1 MPTGLFC
8 SGDLA
13 PRAPVCEAVQDS
25 CKRNADPGR
34 AAILLSQCFRPLVP
48 VSDGVVDIRPPAVA
62 MATQPQRSPRLLA
75 GPGLDVVGFVPDL
88 TPWFER
94 CRVSVS
100 PLRYGA
106 GIKGKVNHAMS
117 HGLPVVATRASIE
130 GMHLAEG
137 EEVLVADDADAF
149 VDAVVR
155 LYGDEVLWN
164 RLSAAGIA
172 NVERH
177 FSTDV
182 AARGLER
189 LFEIAERRAA
199 AATGQRITSASRAG

>member
-1 MPTGLFC
+1 
-8 SGDLA
+8 
-13 PRAPVCEAVQDS
+13 
-25 CKRNADPGR
+25 
-34 AAILLSQCFRPLVP
+34 
-48 VSDGVVDIRPPAVA
+48 
-62 MATQPQRSPRLLA
+62 
-75 GPGLDVVGFVPDL
+75 
-88 TPWFER
+88 
-94 CRVSVS
+94 
-100 PLRYGA
+100 
-106 GIKGKVNHAMS
+106 
-117 HGLPVVATRASIE
+117 
-130 GMHLAEG
+130 
-137 EEVLVADDADAF
+137 
-149 VDAVVR
+149 VR